1 MGTPTTPGKYL
12 GTHLLMALG
21 LGVLLGAFTEPI
33 WMYLTYY
40 GLPKDKIE
48 LARKISSLESRVEDQ
63 MSKITKQDNEITELK
78 NALTKSENAV
88 KAAKAETEQAKTATP
103 RRYEVVKEGSST
115 WRLDTATGKT
125 CLLLASD
132 AVWSKPGMAAQNCD
146 LVQ

>member
-1 MGTPTTPGKYL
+1 MTTPGRYL
-12 GTHLLMALG
+12 GTHLLMALA

-33 WMYLTYY
+33 WMFLTNY
-40 GLPKDKIE
+40 GLPKDKME
-48 LARKISSLESRVEDQ
+48 LARKISSLESRVADQ
-63 MSKITKQDNEITELK
+63 MNAIAEQDNKITELK
-78 NALTKSENAV
+78 NSLTKSENAV
-88 KAAKAETEQAKTATP
+88 RAAKAETEQAKTATP